1 MKYVNVHFRLHRNM
15 YPYFV
20 PNDSIPHL
28 LTLFLEDFV
37 ISLLSSHL
45 CLGLQNVHFLSLL

>member
-1 MKYVNVHFRLHRNM
+1 MEYANVHFRLHKTV

-28 LTLFLEDFV
+28 PTLFIEDFM

-45 CLGLQNVHFLSLL
+45 CLGLQNVHFPSLF